1 MKKALIILLAAA
13 LLLACAGCGAGGG
26 TSKNQT
32 SSPALVKSVTL
43 YGVDYETKEW
53 TEWLRTDYAYD
64 DNGYPATVTEVWPD
78 GETTTVTV
86 FSYVFENGAPV
97 SMSCETD
104 GVPDHTAEYVNG
116 NLSRT
121 SECFEDGQS
130 TRHLIY
136 MYGNGDGYFTSVLHS
151 SHVGAGPYAPDDP
164 CYNAEEY
171 DAVKVT
177 TENGLLRK
185 TVNTGLYSNWMD
197 GEDREWMRFNG
208 TYTAEYDDE
217 GVLTDTSSTFRDGQ
231 TGIDYVFEV
240 TRADGKVTE
249 VIRKTKI
256 DGEITD
262 DAKIVFEY
270 CDTPID
276 TARYSLMI
284 NAHIM
289 EQGNNYYIYNW
300 Y

>member
-1 MKKALIILLAAA
+1 MKKTLIFLFAAA
-13 LLLACAGCGAGGG
+13 LLLACTGCGARG
-26 TSKNQT
+26 TAKKQP

-43 YGVDYETKEW
+43 YGVDYETKVW
-53 TEWLRTDYAYD
+53 TEWLRMDYTY
-64 DNGYPATVTEVWPD
+64 DNGYPVTVTEVWPD
-78 GETTTVTV
+78 ADMGTVTT
-86 FSYVFENGAPV
+86 FSYEYENGLPV

-116 NLSRT
+116 NLSRS

-130 TRHLIY
+130 TRQLLY
-136 MYGNGDGYFTSVLHS
+136 MYGNGDGYFTAVLHS
-151 SHVGAGPYAPDDP
+151 SHVGAGPYAPDEP

-171 DAVKVT
+171 DAVNVT

-208 TYTAEYDDE
+208 TYTAEYDEE
-217 GVLTDTSSTFRDGQ
+217 GILTGTSSTFRDGQ
-231 TGIDYVFEV
+231 AGIDYIFEV
-240 TRADGKVTE
+240 TRADGRVTE
-249 VIRKTKI
+249 VIRKTKT
-256 DGEITD
+256 GNEITN

-270 CDTPID
+270 CDIAVD
-276 TARYSLMI
+276 SARYSLMI